1 MKTRITQLNKPL
13 LGLTS
18 LRVLLENMI
27 ATETRPKGLLFEI
40 CSEGLWAAT
49 VGGGGEHSVFGER
62 MKRRQEGAQAASPG
76 LELPETSLLC
86 SRLARPHC
94 VSTGQGN

>member
-49 VGGGGEHSVFGER
+49 VGGGGSTV
-62 MKRRQEGAQAASPG
+62 
-76 LELPETSLLC
+76 SLV
-86 SRLARPHC
+86 RE
-94 VSTGQGN
+94 